1 MRRSLM
7 EWVSKIFLK
16 KSKFQTRLIKLL
28 PRKIRAEVNTGV
40 SLINCLREIGE
51 REAKTEK
58 I

>member
-1 MRRSLM
+1 M